1 MGSVTTNNDQ
11 FLVSSS
17 EYGSILSRFFDKID
31 FHLLKP
37 YYDPKIELALAKY
50 VEEQPWSE
58 NLKARAVKYAKQ
70 SVGIASWYP
79 RASFTCRFNCVV
91 ITLLVII
98 YDEEYMTFGDAGSRF
113 SQRLVRGEPQKA
125 PFLDSLA
132 K

>member
-1 MGSVTTNNDQ
+1 MGSTAPNDDH
-11 FLVSSS
+11 LTVSAT
-17 EYGSILSRFFDKID
+17 EYGTILSQFFDKIE
-31 FHLLKP
+31 FSLPKP
-37 YYDPKIELALAKY
+37 YYDSSIDLALAKY

-58 NLKARAVKYAKQ
+58 SLKLRAVKYAKQ
-70 SVGIASWYP
+70 AVGIASWYP
-79 RASFTCRFNCVV
+79 RASFACRFNCVV

-98 YDEEYMTFGDAGSRF
+98 YDEEYMMFGDAGTEF